1 MYYLKIRSRNSSA
14 AQLKRKVKS
23 PIPSV
28 LRLGSKTPT
37 QDIFSERLLQKDI
50 LEINT
55 VEACTISGDKIL
67 MKRAFQDTNVPTAI
81 WNTLLELSSYFQI
94 SSNETLSNFPLI
106 FPVIIKHK
114 YSSRGNGIYFMKDFA
129 ELKDFFDNC
138 PHPENF
144 IVEHYCNYVR
154 EYRLHIDKF
163 GCFLAH
169 RKMLRNDALVRWHRH
184 HSNSVWINEDN
195 PLFCKP
201 DNWNAIVEAAQKAR
215 IACKLDICSVDIK
228 VQQSRTNPNFIIL
241 ETNSASAMNEN
252 TANMYI
258 KELKKLIEDMTQNS
272 TLTEE
277 SLSSELSGEE
287 QLVARQV
294 SAMQDTPISVV
305 VPENTSS
312 DVVSYC
318 PKKAIGNRNPCK
330 HLIIKGVNY
339 GNCDQT
345 HETCPFLIMG
355 TNFIDNFS
363 IADFDNEN
371 NEDDEDIVDYWNVFE
386 N

>member
-14 AQLKRKVKS
+14 AQLRKKVKS
-23 PIPSV
+23 PVPSV

-67 MKRAFQDTNVPTAI
+67 MKLAFQDAGVPTAV
-81 WNTLLELSSYFQI
+81 WNTLSDLSSYFQTN
-94 SSNETLSNFPLI
+94 SDETPSDFPLT

-114 YSSRGNGIYFMKDFA
+114 HSSRGNGIYFMNDFA
-129 ELKDFFDNC
+129 ELKDFFHNC
-138 PHPENF
+138 PHLENF
-144 IVEHYCNYVR
+144 IVEHYYNYVR

-169 RKMLRNDALVRWHRH
+169 RKMLRNDATVRWHRH
-184 HSNSVWINEDN
+184 HLNSVWINEDN

-201 DNWNAIVEAAQKAR
+201 ENWNAIVEAAQKAR

-228 VQQSRTNPNFIIL
+228 VQSSRTNPNFIIL

-252 TANMYI
+252 TADIYI
-258 KELKKLIEDMTQNS
+258 QELKRLIEDMIQNQTS
-272 TLTEE
+272 IEE
-277 SLSSELSGEE
+277 NPSNDLSEEE
-287 QLVARQV
+287 QSVARQV
-294 SAMQDTPISVV
+294 SAMQDTPISVI
-305 VPENTSS
+305 VPESTSS
-312 DVVSYC
+312 DVVTSYC
-318 PKKAIGNRNPCK
+318 PKKVISNENLCT
-330 HLIIKGVNY
+330 HLILKGIDY

-345 HETCPFLIMG
+345 HETCPFLVMG
-355 TNFIDNFS
+355 TNLMDNCS
-363 IADFDNEN
+363 ITNSAYE
-371 NEDDEDIVDYWNVFE
+371 DEDTIDYWNVFE

>member
-1 MYYLKIRSRNSSA
+1 MYYLRIRSRNSSA
-14 AQLKRKVKS
+14 AQLRKKVKS
-23 PIPSV
+23 PVPSV
-28 LRLGSKTPT
+28 LRLGSKTQT
-37 QDIFSERLLQKDI
+37 QDIFSEHLLRKGI
-50 LEINT
+50 LEINK

-67 MKRAFQDTNVPTAI
+67 MKRAFQDAGVPTAV
-81 WNTLLELSSYFQI
+81 WNTLLELSSYFQTD
-94 SSNETLSNFPLI
+94 SNETPSNFPLV
-106 FPVIIKHK
+106 FPIIIKHK
-114 YSSRGNGIYFMKDFA
+114 HSSRGNGIYFMEDFA
-129 ELKDFFDNC
+129 ELKDFFANC

-144 IVEHYCNYVR
+144 IIEHYYNYVR

-169 RKMLRNDALVRWHRH
+169 RKMLRSDASVRWHRH
-184 HSNSVWINEDN
+184 HSNSTWISEDN

-215 IACKLDICSVDIK
+215 IACKLDICSVDVK
-228 VQQSRTNPNFIIL
+228 VQSSRTNPDFIIL

-252 TANMYI
+252 TANIYI
-258 KELKKLIEDMTQNS
+258 EELKRLIEYMTQN
-272 TLTEE
+272 LTPIEE
-277 SLSSELSGEE
+277 NPSSELSEEE

-305 VPENTSS
+305 VPESTSS

-318 PKKAIGNRNPCK
+318 PKKAICGRNSCK
-330 HLIIKGVNY
+330 HLIIKGINY

-345 HETCPFLIMG
+345 HETCPFLMMG
-355 TNFIDNFS
+355 TNLINNFS
-363 IADFDNEN
+363 IADSDD
-371 NEDDEDIVDYWNVFE
+371 EDDEDIVDYWNVFE